1 MTNACILG
9 LWTRMPRERGGWWVE
24 LWLLM
29 TIGNVW
35 TRGGRRRAGLDMEWE
50 MGTKLKA
57 ASNHN
62 AEERWKHPKREWW
75 SRTYA
80 RCVMHV
86 NLPLSLLLPI
96 IFDYICTGS
105 CHRYILLVSHNPSES
120 TNLAKW
126 KYVSNVG
133 TKSNHQ
139 LAESLFI
146 YLLVLSWVDRSAE
159 ARILGIMYRAARIL
173 GDKWPE
179 THMIKRGI
187 NATEPVARS
196 VCAWILL
203 LVLARTTTWLWSKG
217 NL

>member
-1 MTNACILG
+1 MLSNDECMYPWFVNTNAP
-9 LWTRMPRERGGWWVE
+9 WKRRWWVE

-96 IFDYICTGS
+96 IFDYTCTGS

-126 KYVSNVG
+126 KYISNVG

-139 LAESLFI
+139 LAESLF
-146 YLLVLSWVDRSAE
+146 YLSFSTELSGPKRWSTDFRNNVPGSTDFR
-159 ARILGIMYRAARIL
+159 RQMT
-173 GDKWPE
+173 GDTYDK
-179 THMIKRGI
+179 
-187 NATEPVARS
+187 
-196 VCAWILL
+196 
-203 LVLARTTTWLWSKG
+203 KG
-217 NL
+217 D